1 MNPIQNEIRGQDY
14 MAPKASYEKPKVT
27 TFGSVV
33 KLTLG
38 STGSISDGKSGGSH
52 SKGGGKGH

>member
-1 MNPIQNEIRGQDY
+1 MNPIQNETRGQDHV
-14 MAPKASYEKPKVT
+14 APKVCYEKPKVT

-38 STGSISDGKSGGSH
+38 TGGSVSDGKSGGSH